1 MKKIVVV
8 TWVVL
13 LFLSTVHIAGESSIK
28 ILVDESRGDEFEEA
42 LKAFYIY
49 FFDFPET
56 TDWRYSF
63 ENKEEDWGLYR
74 AAETLR
80 RAGSVNIKTSGR
92 LTYDELKNYDVLV
105 VATFK
110 EEYTTAEQNAIVQ
123 FVENGGGLLFLAD
136 GDSPNDSVTT
146 PFGVSFFEEDEAIAD
161 ENAESFRDNIY
172 QFYVTD
178 IADHYITRNIDKIAL
193 NYGLPITEYES
204 GEVLARTS
212 ADSWIEKEGEN
223 GKEEKENGPFDI
235 LLVQS
240 VGKGGAVFIG
250 DRASFYNHI
259 VDDEKDNLN
268 LLKDAVK
275 WLGQPG
281 GPYKQYKMLNEKG
294 DTALKDAI
302 ELYENHEFLK
312 AKQKFAETID
322 LYQESYDIYANSYAE
337 EKITEAQSFIPKC
350 ETGITADGIFEKAE
364 DSYKNR
370 EYEKAITEYEQ
381 AVVLYQDI
389 GYTEQVEA
397 CNTMVEKSNYWISLR
412 EKGES
417 LLQEA
422 ESALDSAPSTFDP
435 SGYKQ
440 AKSMFEQAKEIW
452 EEYDNPEKVAVCEE
466 NINLCNENIT
476 KIERTK
482 TMVIVGVIAVIA
494 GIAGI
499 FGFIRIRS
507 ARKKE

>member
-13 LFLSTVHIAGESSIK
+13 LLLSTVHSAGESSIK
-28 ILVDESRGDEFEEA
+28 ILVDESRVKEFEEA
-42 LKAFYIY
+42 LKAFYMV
-49 FFDFPET
+49 FLDFPES
-56 TDWRYSF
+56 TDWQFSF
-63 ENKEEDWGLYR
+63 ENNEEDWGFYR

-80 RAGSVNIKTSGR
+80 RTGSVDIKKSGR

-105 VATFK
+105 IATFK

-136 GDSPNDSVTT
+136 EESPNDSVTA
-146 PFGVSFFEEDEAIAD
+146 PFGVSFFEEDEGIAD
-161 ENAESFRDNIY
+161 ESAESFRDSIY

-178 IADHYITRNIDKIAL
+178 ITDHYITRNIDTIAL

-212 ADSWIEKEGEN
+212 GDSWIEKEGEKS
-223 GKEEKENGPFDI
+223 KEEKENGPFDI
-235 LLVQS
+235 LLAQS
-240 VGKGGAVFIG
+240 VGKGRAVFFG
-250 DRASFYNHI
+250 DHGSFYNHV
-259 VDDEKDNLN
+259 VDDERDNLN
-268 LLKDAVK
+268 LLKDTAK

-302 ELYENHEFLK
+302 GLYENHEFSK
-312 AKQKFAETID
+312 AKQKFTDTID
-322 LYQESYDIYANSYAE
+322 VYQESYDIYANSYAE
-337 EKITEAQSFIPKC
+337 EKITEAQEYIPKC
-350 ETGITADGIFEKAE
+350 ETGITADEIFEKSE
-364 DSYKNR
+364 NFYQNR

-397 CNTMVEKSNYWISLR
+397 CNTMVEKSNHWISLR

-417 LLQEA
+417 LLQKA
-422 ESALDSAPSTFDP
+422 ESALDNAPSTFDP

-440 AKSMFEQAKEIW
+440 AQSLFEQAKETW

-466 NINLCNENIT
+466 KINLCNENIA
-476 KIERTK
+476 KIEKTR
-482 TMVIVGVIAVIA
+482 TMVIIGVIAVIAVIA
-494 GIAGI
+494 GI
-499 FGFIRIRS
+499 FGVIRYGS